1 MHRHARRRALVAELH
16 MIEKRTFASLGAECE
31 IFGIGVASAALG
43 EGEAWVHRMHDRLTR
58 FNPWSEL
65 SKFND
70 TAFTPLRP
78 VPADFGRWVA
88 VSADLEALLR
98 ESLRAFEVSSGLVH
112 VGILP
117 ALRASGYTR
126 DFDQGPTPPTAAP
139 PAPAPL
145 PELLEVR
152 TGHARLRKGAAL
164 DLGGVAKGWMADRLA
179 EHLGANVL
187 VNLGGDLYARGG
199 GGGGEGWPVGFGG
212 KTVLLKDLGAATS
225 GITKRHWAGAHHLI
239 DPRTA
244 LPAKTDL
251 REVSVLASSAAD
263 AEIYAKVAML
273 LGSADAPKWLEG
285 RSAGWALS

>member
-1 MHRHARRRALVAELH
+1 
-16 MIEKRTFASLGAECE
+16 
-31 IFGIGVASAALG
+31 
-43 EGEAWVHRMHDRLTR
+43 MHDRLTR

-70 TAFTPLRP
+70 SAFSALRP
-78 VPADFGRWVA
+78 IPAEFGKWVA

-98 ESLRAFEVSSGLVH
+98 ESLRAYEVSGGLVH
-112 VGILP
+112 AGILP
-117 ALRASGYTR
+117 ALRAAGYTR
-126 DFDQGPTPPTAAP
+126 DFDEGPTPPTAAP

-152 TGHARLRKGAAL
+152 TGHARLRKGAAI

-179 EHLGANVL
+179 EHLGTNVL
-187 VNLGGDLYARGG
+187 ANLAGDLYARGG
-199 GGGGEGWPVGFGG
+199 GETGEGWPVGFGG
-212 KTVLLKDLGAATS
+212 KTLLLKDLGAATS
-225 GITKRHWAGAHHLI
+225 GITKRHWADAHHLI

-244 LPAKTDL
+244 RPARTDL

-273 LGSADAPKWLEG
+273 LGSADAPKWLEA
-285 RSAGWALS
+285 RSPGWALV